1 MQGCL
6 ACMLLDGLTCARI
19 AVCDIQL
26 SVVAKLV
33 KELCDMEG
41 GGWLYDCMFFVLAA
55 RLRVPT

>member
-1 MQGCL
+1 
-6 ACMLLDGLTCARI
+6 MLLDGLTCARI

-26 SVVAKLV
+26 SVVAELV
-33 KELCDMEG
+33 KESCDMEG